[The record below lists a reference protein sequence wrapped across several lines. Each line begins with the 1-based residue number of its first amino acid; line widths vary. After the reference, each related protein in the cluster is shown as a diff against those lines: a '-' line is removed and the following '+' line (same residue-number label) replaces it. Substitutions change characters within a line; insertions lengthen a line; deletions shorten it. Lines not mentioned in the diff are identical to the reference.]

1 MTLITVSVIEQER
14 PRTVVWFFLKNP
26 PNPKTTQCF
35 LLVMFSEKPVHS
47 EVERTELCH
56 EKAVWKTSPSNT
68 CWVSE
73 RCVVAEEMHKA
84 KMRREGIVSLV
95 LWISNFCS
103 KQQMQGFVKDIK
115 LCQLVYR

>member
-1 MTLITVSVIEQER
+1 MQY
-14 PRTVVWFFLKNP
+14 
-26 PNPKTTQCF
+26 F
-35 LLVMFSEKPVHS
+35 LLVMLSEKPVGS
-47 EVERTELCH
+47 DVVRTELCH
-56 EKAVWKTSPSNT
+56 EKAVWETSPSNT

-73 RCVVAEEMHKA
+73 RCVVAEGMHKA
-84 KMRREGIVSLV
+84 KMGREGIVSLV